1 MINTL
6 SIICPILNM
15 ITIVLIHTLSVH
27 PRRSAHTWMSITEPD
42 SGSGN
47 LELKANTIM
56 NMSINYYNSIQNH
69 DLNFHLYHKYYSKSQ
84 Q

>member
-1 MINTL
+1 MMN
-6 SIICPILNM
+6 
-15 ITIVLIHTLSVH
+15 IVLIHTLSVH

-56 NMSINYYNSIQNH
+56 NMSINY
-69 DLNFHLYHKYYSKSQ
+69 
-84 Q
+84 